1 VILTT
6 QKSEQAEHVLDTL
19 FQTPERKPE
28 MDASDFPD
36 RNLREQL
43 HRQSQRASES
53 ALRRSDEEALSDARL
68 KGKENAEVVEFV
80 LHS

>member
-1 VILTT
+1 MIFTT
-6 QKSEQAEHVLDTL
+6 QNSEQAEHVLDTL
-19 FQTPERKPE
+19 PNPERNPE

-53 ALRRSDEEALSDARL
+53 ALRKSDEEALSDARL
-68 KGKENAEVVEFV
+68 KGKENAEVVEFL